1 MITLSDAATS
11 VLTRSHKRYLAV
23 ESWRDGQLLAAA
35 VPVSA
40 AAEESDRTLRVP
52 ERVTFSVPRWY
63 RGMSWAPVGDDHPLA
78 ARGQRLHVKLGVGI
92 VGGQVEWFQRGV
104 FLIEDTAVDG
114 DTVSVTA
121 VGLLALVD
129 EARLVSPFQPTG
141 TLTSTLRALIEPALT
156 VVVSSSLEDRDV
168 PAGINYDEDRLTA
181 VYELLDAWPADAVVD
196 PAGYLAVAPL
206 STSTTPV
213 LELTNGVGGTVISS
227 TGSSAREGVANVVV
241 ARGTGPDG
249 AQVQGI
255 AYDTSGGV
263 TAYGGT
269 FNPLPVPFF
278 YFSPLLTSVD
288 ECNTAAE
295 GILARRRRDVGG
307 EYRVEMVPH
316 PGVQVGDI
324 VSITTDDVT
333 GLACSVES
341 LTLPYVSDGG
351 SMTLRVRAVS

>member
-1 MITLSDAATS
+1 MIELSDAATS

-40 AAEESDRTLRVP
+40 ASEETDRTLRVP
-52 ERVTFSVPRWY
+52 ERVTLAVPRRY
-63 RGMSWAPVGDDHPLA
+63 RGMSWAPTSDDHPLA
-78 ARGQRLHVKLGVGI
+78 ARGQRLHVKLGVGV
-92 VGGQVEWFQRGV
+92 VGGAVEWFQRGV
-104 FLIEDTAVDG
+104 FLLDDATVDG
-114 DTVSVTA
+114 DVVTVTA
-121 VGLLALVD
+121 VGLLDLVD

-168 PAGINYDEDRLTA
+168 PDGVNFDEDRLSA
-181 VYELLDAWPADAVVD
+181 VLELLDAWPADAVVD
-196 PAGYLAVAPL
+196 PAGYLTVAPL
-206 STSTTPV
+206 SQSTTPV
-213 LELTNGVGGTVISS
+213 LALTDGVGGTVITAVGSS
-227 TGSSAREGVANVVV
+227 TREGVANVVV
-241 ARGTGPDG
+241 ARGTGSDG

-255 AYDTSGGV
+255 AYDTSGSA
-263 TAYGGT
+263 TAYGGA

-278 YFSPLLTSVD
+278 FFSPLLTSVD

-295 GILARRRRDVGG
+295 GILARRRRDAGG

-316 PGVQVGDI
+316 PAVQVGDV
-324 VSITTDDVT
+324 VSITTDDLT
-333 GLACSVES
+333 GLVCSVES

-351 SMTLRVRAVS
+351 SMFLTVRAVS

>member
-1 MITLSDAATS
+1 MITLSDAATN
-11 VLTRSHKRYLAV
+11 VLTRSHRRYLAV
-23 ESWRDGQLLAAA
+23 ESWRDGELLAAA
-35 VPVSA
+35 VPVDA
-40 AAEESDRTLRVP
+40 ATEETDRTLRVP
-52 ERVTFSVPRWY
+52 ERVTFSMPRRY
-63 RGMSWAPVGDDHPLA
+63 RGTSWAPVGDDHPLA

-92 VGGQVEWFQRGV
+92 VGGAVEWFQRGV
-104 FLIEDTAVDG
+104 YLIQDSAVDG

-168 PAGINYDEDRLTA
+168 PAGINYDEDRLAA
-181 VYELLDAWPADAVVD
+181 VYELLDAWPADAAVD
-196 PAGYLAVAPL
+196 PAGYLSVAPL
-206 STSTTPV
+206 SMSTTPV
-213 LELTNGVGGTVISS
+213 LELTNGVGGTVVAAVGSS
-227 TGSSAREGVANVVV
+227 TREGVANLVV

-255 AYDTSGGV
+255 AYDTSGSAS
-263 TAYGGT
+263 AYGGP
-269 FNPLPVPFF
+269 FNPLEVPHIF
-278 YFSPLLTSVD
+278 FSPLLTSVD

-295 GILARRRRDVGG
+295 TILARRRRDAGG

-316 PGVQVGDI
+316 PGVQVGDV

-333 GLACSVES
+333 GLVCSVES
-341 LTLPYVSDGG
+341 LTLPYAADGG
-351 SMTLRVRAVS
+351 AMVLTVRAVS